1 MRPPLFFTMP
11 TQKDKLYLEAGVPQL
26 QNYLLSHE
34 LYYPLSFELPQLT
47 LGGVLLAVQRMG
59 AQAGDLAAQ
68 VEFIRSR
75 WQSAWEAKASREIGA
90 RSALWLNF
98 LSDYRHD
105 LKAGVRLYP
114 QNVRYR
120 AMLTLLGNVEDE
132 SDVLLKGIFKEGG
145 FVWEA
150 ECAPNFPRETFW
162 YLFGTLKE

>member
-1 MRPPLFFTMP
+1 MP

-47 LGGVLLAVQRMG
+47 LGGILLSAQRMG
-59 AQAGDLAAQ
+59 AQAGELAAQ

-75 WQSAWEAKASREIGA
+75 WQSAWEAKASREVKA
-90 RSALWLNF
+90 RSGLWLNF
-98 LSDYRHD
+98 LSDYRRD
-105 LKAGVRLYP
+105 PKAGVRLYP
-114 QNVRYR
+114 QNIRYR
-120 AMLTLLGNVEDE
+120 AMLTLLGKVEDE
-132 SDVLLKGIFKEGG
+132 SDVLLKSVFSEGG

-150 ECAPNFPRETFW
+150 ECAPNFSRETFW